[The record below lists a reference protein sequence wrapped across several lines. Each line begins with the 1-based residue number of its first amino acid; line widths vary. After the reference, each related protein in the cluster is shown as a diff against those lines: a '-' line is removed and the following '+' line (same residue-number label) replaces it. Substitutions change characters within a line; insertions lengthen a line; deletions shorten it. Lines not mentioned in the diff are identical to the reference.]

1 MPPPLVAA
9 APETAFPQVLISFS
23 SLKNVSVLSTLIYNA
38 WLIQSRAV
46 TVTHNHD
53 SHAVRILPAM
63 AQYHQIVFGH
73 HRGISYSYLLPKF
86 EDFVPTSLGSGAIST
101 RQKCVTVTADYCRL
115 TYKYVLSAAVTSKPD
130 EPCRCEITYAEDS
143 NGRWFS
149 ESCLARAQQV
159 SSIEMGKYDYQSRA
173 SEASEA
179 LVAWNGDNLAT
190 HLLN

>member
-1 MPPPLVAA
+1 MRELLSGYSDTLRNLNLSRTVAGI
-9 APETAFPQVLISFS
+9 TKWF
-23 SLKNVSVLSTLIYNA
+23 
-38 WLIQSRAV
+38 WV
-46 TVTHNHD
+46 T
-53 SHAVRILPAM
+53 IEGYL
-63 AQYHQIVFGH
+63 
-73 HRGISYSYLLPKF
+73 SYLLPKL